1 MSGICGI
8 IYFDGSSVEP
18 SLLQDWTNYL
28 AYRGPDD
35 RGLWY
40 QDHVGLG
47 HTLLRTTTE
56 AATEAQPYSLNNQV
70 YITADVRLDDRS
82 HLITKLQKAACP
94 VQPSDPD
101 VVLLL
106 YAYQVWGE
114 QCLEHLLGD
123 FAFALWDA
131 RQQRLFCAR
140 DHFGVKPFF
149 YTRTGRF
156 LAFSNTLNCLRLH
169 PDVSNDLNELAIA
182 DFLLFDTNQNLET
195 TTFKDIQRLQAAHT
209 LSVTPDGQIH
219 KRRYWSFQLPS
230 QTRYHSEAEYIEGFN
245 HYLDLAVRDRTRT
258 DKVALMLSG
267 GLDSS
272 AIALSSYRQAPQ
284 PQIRAFTVV
293 YRHLIPDYEEEY
305 AQAATHALQIPHDC
319 FAADDYAL
327 YQDHNHPDYYF
338 PEPQPTARVGVHF
351 DWLRQMAQH
360 SRVAFYGQGG
370 DEGFKLATVSEA
382 LRGMSWLDLGSDV
395 WQCWSQYG
403 LRPPWGTGL
412 RNLLQKRRVSPWRCP
427 VWLNEDFVHRWQLG
441 DRMAAIQ
448 AQSCFPLDQPPR
460 SRAFHSLP
468 PSPLWN
474 LNFETYDPGVSRLPL
489 EVRLPFLDLRLL
501 NYLLSLPPIPWCV
514 DKTLL
519 RLALREKLPST
530 VCDRPK
536 TPLSVNPV
544 VARLQKGDRPWQVL
558 PHLKELDPYINR
570 KQLQEITSS
579 KMNSQQV
586 WQCLRPLNLGY
597 WLAATCSFP
606 SL

>member
-8 IYFDGSSVEP
+8 IYFDGTAVEP

-35 RGLWY
+35 RGIWY
-40 QDHVGLG
+40 RDNVGLG
-47 HTLLRTTTE
+47 HTLLRTTPET
-56 AATEAQPYSLNNQV
+56 APEAQPYGLNEQI

-82 HLITKLQKAACP
+82 HLIAKLQSASCP
-94 VQPSDPD
+94 VQASDSD
-101 VVLLL
+101 GVLLL

-114 QCLEHLLGD
+114 KCLEHLLGD

-140 DHFGVKPFF
+140 DPFGVKPFF
-149 YTRTGRF
+149 YTWTGRF

-169 PDVSNDLNELAIA
+169 PDISNDLNELAIA
-182 DFLLFDTNQNLET
+182 DFLLFDTNQDLET

-209 LSVTPDGQIH
+209 LSVTPNGKVQ
-219 KRRYWSFQLPS
+219 KRRYWAFQLP
-230 QTRYHSEAEYIEGFN
+230 QQIRLHSEAEYLEGFH
-245 HYLDLAVRDRTRT
+245 HYLDLAVRDRTPP
-258 DKVALMLSG
+258 DKVAVMLSG

-272 AIALSSYRQAPQ
+272 AIALSSSRQTPQ
-284 PQIRAFTVV
+284 PQIHAFTVI
-293 YRHLIPDYEEEY
+293 YRHLIPDCEEEY
-305 AQAATHALQIPHDC
+305 AQSVTDTLQIPHHC

-327 YQDHNHPDYYF
+327 YQDYNHPDYRF
-338 PEPQPTARVGVHF
+338 PEPQPTARVGIHF
-351 DWLRQMAQH
+351 HWLQQMAQN

-370 DEGFKLATVSEA
+370 DEGFKFATVSEA
-382 LRGMSWLDLGSDV
+382 LRGMSWLDLGMDV
-395 WQCWSQYG
+395 WQCWQQYR

-412 RNLLQKRRVSPWRCP
+412 RNLWQKRQNKSDPCP
-427 VWLNEDFVHRWQLG
+427 IWLNEDFVNRWQLG
-441 DRMAAIQ
+441 DRIATIQ
-448 AQSCFPLDQPPR
+448 AQYRFPLDKPPR

-519 RLALREKLPST
+519 RLALREKLPSKL
-530 VCDRPK
+530 CDRPK

-544 VARLQKGDRPWQVL
+544 VARLQQGDRPWQIL
-558 PHLKELDPYINR
+558 PDLKELDPYVNR
-570 KQLQEITSS
+570 QQLQEITSS

-586 WQCLRPLNLGY
+586 WQNLRPLNLGY
-597 WLAATCSFP
+597 WLQQLAHSK
-606 SL
+606 LI

>member
-412 RNLLQKRRVSPWRCP
+412 RNLLQKRRVSPWCCP

-558 PHLKELDPYINR
+558 PHLPELDPYINR